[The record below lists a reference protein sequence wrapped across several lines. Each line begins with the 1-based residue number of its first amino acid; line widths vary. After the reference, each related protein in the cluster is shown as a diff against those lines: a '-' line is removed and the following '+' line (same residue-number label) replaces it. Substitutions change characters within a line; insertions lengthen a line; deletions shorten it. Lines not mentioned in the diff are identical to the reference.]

1 MTWDDVVDK
10 AKAYLNEHE
19 YDDEIDIMDYVR
31 ELNHRFD
38 VDLPYPGY
46 YKMSELDD
54 VLGDYDILDIMR
66 MAVKGDDEFSYTF
79 DLDRDYFYVDDA
91 LHSVRDPDVD
101 SSEYIDNEE
110 FITALY
116 EYRDYLT
123 LPKYLVKLFN
133 AYDEEDTDE
142 EDEE

>member
-19 YDDEIDIMDYVR
+19 YDDDVDIMDYVR

-46 YKMSELDD
+46 HKMSELDD
-54 VLGDYDILDIMR
+54 VLGDYDPLEIMR
-66 MAVKGDDEFSYTF
+66 MAVKGDDEYSYTF
-79 DLDRDYFYVDDA
+79 DLDRDYFYVGDA
-91 LHSVRDPDVD
+91 LHSVRDLDVD

-116 EYRDYLT
+116 EYRDDLT